1 MQKWE
6 LELKLF
12 EPSLPFNASA
22 KEKIQNNINKLS

>member
-12 EPSLPFNASA
+12 EPALPFNASA
-22 KEKIQNNINKLS
+22 KEQIQYNIKKLS